1 MNRRQAFKNLF
12 TLAVAPVAVAKA
24 LAELPVNEVTV
35 VKEAMVDL
43 STFRPAGCA
52 IEENRRIWPP
62 ESYYRVPP
70 EMLDDI
76 PYFQSYLNSL

>member
-12 TLAVAPVAVAKA
+12 TLAVAPVAISKA
-24 LAELPVNEVTV
+24 LAEMPVKEITV

-43 STFRPAGCA
+43 STFRPRAYFYV
-52 IEENRRIWPP
+52 
-62 ESYYRVPP
+62 SP

-76 PYFQSYLNSL
+76 PYLQSYIDNL